1 VNFDQIKCP
10 SLILFFIAFMLV
22 CVSVEAQF
30 MDEYEIIPK
39 IRSILQRPVSQ
50 TESFISGTT
59 ADVPRITEEKP
70 SKIGIEELP
79 EALPLDLPEYYDII
93 PDKKIDPTQYI
104 VGPGDLIGI
113 YLWGELDLEYE
124 LRVKPAGNLIIPTI
138 GSIMVSDITLDEAVN
153 KIKEAASKKYN
164 ELDITVSL
172 SAPRRFRLS
181 ITGVVNNSG
190 MYVSNSLMR
199 VSDLLGGTRSGRMIL
214 IRRPQSSNQS
224 AKKGSSVRSIT
235 IFRDEKEI
243 TVDLLHFEKMGELDA
258 NPYVFG
264 GDNIYVPPY
273 QGDIMISGEVNDGGI
288 YEYKPGDRVC
298 DLVVFGGGL
307 TTIADSSNATL
318 VRYEPD
324 GRNLKYISI
333 DLYDAIFTNPDDT
346 RYILQESD
354 RIFVQTKY
362 DYKVISNVLVGGQVK
377 FPGEYAIIP
386 QVTKLTDVIRM
397 AGGFTDQ
404 ANLEEARI
412 VKPLTSATRD
422 LEYERLRTMRV
433 EDMSDEEYEF
443 LKQRSRTIANIVTIN
458 FVKLF
463 EENDLSHDIFLEAGD
478 HIFIPLK
485 PELVNVLGAVQESG
499 FVKFEEGKDFT
510 YYIEKAGGYNW
521 NAKTRSV
528 RIIKA
533 QTGQRFRP
541 KGNIQIEGGDT
552 IFIPEKKPVN
562 YWEFFKDTMTVFAD
576 VATIIII
583 IERLT
588 E

>member
-1 VNFDQIKCP
+1 
-10 SLILFFIAFMLV
+10 M
-22 CVSVEAQF
+22 
-30 MDEYEIIPK
+30 
-39 IRSILQRPVSQ
+39 
-50 TESFISGTT
+50 SGTA
-59 ADVPRITEEKP
+59 ADVPKITEERP
-70 SKIGIEELP
+70 SRIGIEELP
-79 EALPLDLPEYYDII
+79 EAHPLDLPEYYDII

-113 YLWGELDLEYE
+113 YLWGELDVEYE
-124 LRVKPAGNLIIPTI
+124 IRVRPAGNLIIPTI
-138 GSIMVSDITLDEAVN
+138 GSIMISDLTLEEAVK
-153 KIKEAASKKYN
+153 KIKEAAAKKYN

-172 SAPRRFRLS
+172 SAPRRFRVS
-181 ITGVVNNSG
+181 ITGVINNPG

-199 VSDLLGGTRSGRMIL
+199 ASDLLGGTRSGRMIL
-214 IRRPQSSNQS
+214 IRRAQSSNQS

-235 IFRDEKEI
+235 IFRDDKEI
-243 TVDLLHFEKMGELDA
+243 NVDLLRFEKMGELDV
-258 NPYVFG
+258 NPYVVG

-273 QGDIMISGEVNDGGI
+273 YGDIMISGEVNDGGI
-288 YEYKPGDRVC
+288 YEYKPGDSVS

-318 VRYEPD
+318 VRFEPD

-333 DLYDAIFTNPDDT
+333 DLYDAIFTNPDDS

-362 DYKVISNVLVGGQVK
+362 DYKVFSNVLVGGQVK

-386 QVTKLTDVIRM
+386 QFTKLTDVIRM

-463 EENDLSHDIFLEAGD
+463 KENDLSHDIFLEPGD

-510 YYIEKAGGYNW
+510 FYIEKAGGYNW
-521 NAKTRSV
+521 NAKTRNV

-541 KGNIQIEGGDT
+541 KSKIQIEGGDT

-562 YWEFFKDTMTVFAD
+562 YWVFFKDTMTVFAD

-583 IERLT
+583 IERIT
-588 E
+588 K